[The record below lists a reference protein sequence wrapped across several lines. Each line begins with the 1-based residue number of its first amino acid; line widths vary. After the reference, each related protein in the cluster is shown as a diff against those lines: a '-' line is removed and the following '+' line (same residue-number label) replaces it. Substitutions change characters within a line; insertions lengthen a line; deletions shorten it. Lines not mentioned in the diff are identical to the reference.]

1 MNIST
6 NTRPRIHF
14 TKDHEWVDFNG
25 TVGFVGVSA
34 FKLSGISKI
43 DRIQWSKHKGTFER
57 GTLVASIIAG
67 ENEIL
72 VHAPVTCKVLGPNS
86 KLQGNFELMLKSP
99 EDQGWLFF
107 ITPLKFQDKSMD
119 QLLQPDDYKK
129 IIKQKKNV

>member
-1 MNIST
+1 M
-6 NTRPRIHF
+6 
-14 TKDHEWVDFNG
+14 DFNG